1 VTRYDAVVVGAGPN
15 GLAAAITLAQAGCAT
30 LLIEGASAIG
40 GGCRSAAL
48 TLPGFV
54 HDVCAAIQ
62 PLAVSSPF
70 FRALPLAEHGL
81 RWIYPPAALA
91 HPLDDGRAI
100 VVSRSL
106 DETAEQLGEDGPAYR
121 RLMRPLVAQW
131 TALSEDVL
139 GPLPL
144 PPRHPLPLLRF
155 GLRAIWPARML
166 AERRFR
172 TSAGH
177 ALFAGLAA
185 HAALPLEAPLT
196 AAFGLV
202 LGACAHAVG
211 WPMPEGGAGRIPEA
225 LADHFRRLG
234 GEVITGWEVKS
245 LDELPTARAVLL
257 DLTPRQV
264 LALAGDRLPAG
275 YRRQLAAYRYGPGAF
290 KLDYALDGPI
300 PWRAPEC
307 AQAATVHLGGTL
319 EEIAAAE
326 RAVWQGRHPEQ
337 PFVLLVQ
344 HTLFDPSRAP
354 AGRHTCWAYCH
365 VPNGSTADMT
375 AQVEAQIERFA
386 PGFRDRIL
394 ARHAMHTAALARY
407 NPNYVGGDFNGGV
420 QDWRQLYT
428 RPARHWPPYATPI
441 PWLYLCS
448 SSTPPGGGV
457 HGMCGYHAARLALR
471 RMGAAPPQ
479 YNPFHH
485 APARTDPGPA
495 LPRAPASSP
504 ARGAPGV

>member
-1 VTRYDAVVVGAGPN
+1 MTRYDAVVVGAGPN
-15 GLAAAITLAQAGCAT
+15 GLAAAITLAQAGCAV
-30 LLIEGASAIG
+30 LLIEAAPTVG

-91 HPLDDGRAI
+91 HPLDDGRAVI
-100 VVSRSL
+100 ISQSI
-106 DETAEQLGEDGPAYR
+106 DATAACLGHDGPAYH
-121 RLMRPLVAQW
+121 RLMHPLVAQW
-131 TALSEDVL
+131 AALSEDVL

-144 PPRHPLPLLRF
+144 PPRHPLALVRF
-155 GLRAIWPARML
+155 GLRAIWPARAL
-166 AERRFR
+166 AERCFR
-172 TSAGH
+172 TPAGR

-185 HAALPLEAPLT
+185 HAALPLEAPIT

-211 WPMPEGGAGRIPEA
+211 WPMPEGGASRIPDA
-225 LADHFRRLG
+225 LANHFRRLG
-234 GEVITGWEVKS
+234 GEIITGWSVKS
-245 LDELPTARAVLL
+245 LDELPPARAVLL

-307 AQAATVHLGGTL
+307 AQAATVHLGRTL

-326 RAVWQGRHPEQ
+326 REVWQGKHPER

-365 VPNGSTADMT
+365 VPNGSTVDMT

-386 PGFRDRIL
+386 PGFRERIL
-394 ARHAMHTAALARY
+394 ARYAMHTAALARH
-407 NPNYVGGDFNGGV
+407 NPNYIGGDFNGGA

-428 RPARHWPPYATPI
+428 RPAWHWPPYATPLLG
-441 PWLYLCS
+441 LYLCS

-471 RMGAAPPQ
+471 RMKAQDRRASAHGQTDDAL
-479 YNPFHH
+479 
-485 APARTDPGPA
+485 ARQE
-495 LPRAPASSP
+495 ASS
-504 ARGAPGV
+504 AGRC